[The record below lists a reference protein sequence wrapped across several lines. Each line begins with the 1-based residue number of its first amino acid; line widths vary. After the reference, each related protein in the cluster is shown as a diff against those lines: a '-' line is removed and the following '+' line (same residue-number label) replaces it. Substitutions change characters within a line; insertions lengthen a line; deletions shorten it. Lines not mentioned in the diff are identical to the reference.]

1 MKENDER
8 GQADEDQRQ
17 KMEKSQMT
25 ELVASAI
32 YCLVDLVV
40 LVLLLS

>member
-17 KMEKSQMT
+17 KKEPKMIP
-25 ELVASAI
+25 LVPSAET
-32 YCLVDLVV
+32 V
-40 LVLLLS
+40 S